1 MAPFRYKA
9 SKVDILPDA
18 SAAPQLSVSMT
29 LGIERQAAAPIP
41 CKNLKNIK
49 ISKGTFKDAKNPPNE
64 KRAAPNINTLRLP
77 IMSDKGPQNNWETQ
91 IAIK

>member
-1 MAPFRYKA
+1 MNA
-9 SKVDILPDA
+9 SSVDILPDA
-18 SAAPQLSVSMT
+18 TAGPKLSVNII

-49 ISKGTFKDAKNPPNE
+49 TSKGTFKDAKIPPNE
-64 KRAAPNINTLRLP
+64 KRDAPNINTLRLP
-77 IMSDKGPQNNWETQ
+77 ITSDKGPQNIWETQ